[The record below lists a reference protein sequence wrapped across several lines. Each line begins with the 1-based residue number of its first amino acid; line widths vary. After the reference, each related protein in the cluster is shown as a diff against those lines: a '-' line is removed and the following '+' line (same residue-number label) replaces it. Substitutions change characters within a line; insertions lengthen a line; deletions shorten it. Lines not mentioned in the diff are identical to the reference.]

1 MALSKSVAK
10 DQPFEVRGSR
20 VHGSGGFAQV
30 GLALTN
36 AGPVPARCAVAE
48 KFLTGKRANEA
59 NIAEAARQVAE
70 AATPGADRRGS
81 VEYKREMARVL
92 AARALKKA
100 VERAGGK

>member
-1 MALSKSVAK
+1 VTLDA
-10 DQPFEVRGSR
+10 
-20 VHGSGGFAQV
+20 SGGFAQV

-36 AGPVPARCAVAE
+36 AGPAPARCAAAE
-48 KFLTGKRANEA
+48 QFLTGKRANEA
-59 NIAEAARQVAE
+59 NITEAARRVAE

-92 AARALKKA
+92 AGRALKKA